1 MKNKVLFAV
10 LLSAFATTAHGQSCD
25 PSDVNSNVVVDPP
38 EFQWSSG
45 HHHKSGTLVMDKATL
60 DINGESLTTRV
71 YAQEGGSYSIPG
83 PTLVMSPGQ
92 LYVMQFKNLL
102 DFEPLSP
109 EHNVFKDP
117 NVTNVHT
124 HGLHISGET
133 PGDDVTRAFA
143 GRQGGDYAYDIPSN
157 HMGGTFWY
165 HAHHH
170 GSTFLQVSSGAF
182 GLIIVDDAN
191 DGMPPNVAAMEE
203 RHLLLGYLEPGNAAG
218 TGGDSLIS
226 GTFSNGWTLNG
237 TVNGDV
243 CVPQNTWQ
251 HWRMLVADQDARLVD
266 LEIGDGCEVEMM
278 ARDGVWRTQVP
289 KALPDGTLTLTGASR
304 ADLAVRCSA
313 DSTITV
319 GGVQVANVRVDA
331 SLPTNDAVHPYAENG
346 TVDGGPQW
354 SAVRPDYLRDLRDTA
369 PIPVIPSDSETIRMG
384 ARSVLGSKFDKYE
397 PNLVKDA
404 NGVQEWSLN
413 GAANHPFHLHIY
425 HVQVQSDCGPYEA
438 GEFYDVIAGNCDL
451 RFDMSAAEAYE
462 GRTIFHCHILQ
473 HEDQGAMGWMQ
484 VNGGRPAPVL
494 PEGYSPI
501 YDLGGG
507 DPTGPV
513 APSGFSATAI
523 SSSEVDLSWTDE
535 SNDEDWFA
543 IERRTDS
550 TNFSEIGTVAPGVET
565 YSDTGLSASTTYYY
579 KVAAVNND
587 GTSYSGEDNATTF
600 DTGGTPTSVE
610 VASITVS
617 TIGLGKGLKRGQA
630 TIVVSDNLGGP
641 VSYARVDGYF
651 TGDLSGTAI
660 KADTLEDDTVSVLTD
675 DTAKKVR
682 ALEFCVT
689 YIEHASLADYDSQG
703 SVPVCASL

>member
-1 MKNKVLFAV
+1 
-10 LLSAFATTAHGQSCD
+10 
-25 PSDVNSNVVVDPP
+25 
-38 EFQWSSG
+38 
-45 HHHKSGTLVMDKATL
+45 
-60 DINGESLTTRV
+60 
-71 YAQEGGSYSIPG
+71 
-83 PTLVMSPGQ
+83 
-92 LYVMQFKNLL
+92 
-102 DFEPLSP
+102 
-109 EHNVFKDP
+109 
-117 NVTNVHT
+117 
-124 HGLHISGET
+124 
-133 PGDDVTRAFA
+133 
-143 GRQGGDYAYDIPSN
+143 
-157 HMGGTFWY
+157 MGGTFWY

-191 DGMPPNVAAMEE
+191 DGIPANVAAMEE

-243 CVPQNTWQ
+243 CVPENTWQ

-278 ARDGVWRTQVP
+278 ARDGVWRTEVP
-289 KALPDGTLTLTGASR
+289 KALPDGMLTLTGASR

-313 DSTITV
+313 DSIITV

-331 SLPTNDAVHPYAENG
+331 SLPRDNTVHPYAEG
-346 TVDGGPQW
+346 GSPDGGLQW

-369 PIPVIPSDSETIRMG
+369 AEIPSDSETIRMG
-384 ARSVLGSKFDKYE
+384 ARSVLGSKFNKHE

-451 RFDMSAAEAYE
+451 RFDMSEAEAYE

-494 PEGYSPI
+494 PESYSPI

-507 DPTGPV
+507 GPTGPA
-513 APSGFSATAI
+513 APSGLTATAI
-523 SSSEVDLSWTDE
+523 SSSQIDLSWTDE
-535 SNDEDWFA
+535 SSDEDYFR
-543 IERRTDS
+543 IERSLDGS
-550 TNFSEIGTVAPGVET
+550 SFAEIGTVDPGIEA
-565 YSDTGLSASTTYYY
+565 YPDTGLSASTTYYY

-587 GTSYSGEDNATTF
+587 GTSYSGEASATTF
-600 DTGGTPTSVE
+600 DTGGTPTSVK

-617 TIGLGKGLKRGQA
+617 TIGLGKGLKQGQA
-630 TIVVSDNLGGP
+630 TIVVSDDLGGP
-641 VSYARVDGYF
+641 VSGALVSGSF
-651 TGDLSGTAI
+651 TGDLSGTVTD
-660 KADTLEDDTVSVLTD
+660 ADTAEDGTVSVLTD
-675 DTAKKVR
+675 DPPVKKVR
-682 ALEFCVT
+682 NLEFCVT
-689 YIEHASLADYDSQG
+689 SITHGSLDPFVG
-703 SVPVCASL
+703 KVCASL